1 MATASFPFG
10 DRPLF
15 KRYPQSQQQSLQA
28 WNAADELLWEQVQLI
43 TSTKKTPLLIAHDRF
58 GVQTCL
64 FAEYKPQVLA
74 LYASE
79 QKAIGLQ
86 LQWQG
91 LSYTPH
97 FSPLLNDDGSRFALA
112 LLKMPKSI
120 DLFKWYLQKTHTHLQ
135 SQGQIIVS
143 FMTKHFSE
151 QWLKIAAQYFD
162 NISQSRAKKK
172 ARLLYLSEPKKD
184 INTPTLMH
192 TIAYAGHHFEQYYGV
207 FSAKRI
213 DAASLFLLDFLKTE
227 AYQANSI
234 LDVGTGNGVLA
245 WQLAQWQPQAQCYMS
260 DDAALAIASAKR
272 NIGEEDRF
280 HYIYDDGLDSLPSNS
295 IDMVVSNPPFHFEYE
310 NNIEVSLSL
319 FKQIYRVLQQNGV
332 FYCVA
337 NKHLNY
343 AVHLQTYFA
352 QVQVVAHHSK
362 YEIIK
367 SIK

>member
-1 MATASFPFG
+1 MAFG
-10 DRPLF
+10 NRPVF
-15 KRYPQSQQQSLQA
+15 KRYPKTRQKALQA
-28 WNAADELLWEQVQLI
+28 WSAADELLWAEVQAI
-43 TSTKKTPLLIAHDRF
+43 PSAQKAPLLIAHDRF

-64 FAEYKPQVLA
+64 LADYQPQLLA

-79 QKAIGLQ
+79 QKAIRLQ

-91 LSYTPH
+91 LSYTPRYL
-97 FSPLLNDDGSRFALA
+97 PLLHDDGSRFALA

-120 DLFKWYLQKTHTHLQ
+120 DLFEWYLQKIHIHLQ
-135 SQGQIIVS
+135 AQGQVIVA

-151 QWLKIAAQYFD
+151 QWLKVAAQYFSD
-162 NISQSRAKKK
+162 ISQSRAKKK
-172 ARLLYLSEPKKD
+172 ARLLYLSASKQRE
-184 INTPTLMH
+184 NTPDLIH
-192 TIAYAGHHFEQYYGV
+192 TIAYANHHFEQYYGV

-227 AYQANSI
+227 PCHANSI
-234 LDVGTGNGVLA
+234 LDVGTGNGILA

-272 NIGEEDRF
+272 NIGEEERF

-319 FKQIYRVLQQNGV
+319 FRQIYRVLNRNGV

-343 AVHLQTYFA
+343 AVHLQNYFA
-352 QVQVVAHHSK
+352 QVQVVAHYSK

-367 SIK
+367 SVSKDF